1 MAELLDLS
9 GQRVLVTGAS
19 SGIGRAVAVL
29 AAELGATV
37 VLTARRQ
44 DELEATRAL
53 MARGA
58 DHLTLAGDMTDA
70 GFVTDLVKGAGK
82 ISGLVHAAGA
92 CPVCSVGALDRT
104 LVDEAFA
111 VNYFA
116 FLELMRH
123 YAKSR
128 NREPSLSV
136 VAVSSVSSSVGWAG
150 GAAYCG
156 SKGALDASVRAL
168 AVELAP
174 KGVRVNAVCP
184 SNIRTPLYAA
194 NAANLGGEAALKA
207 RHPLGVGEP
216 QDVAAAVAFLLS
228 PAARF
233 ITGVSLPVDGGYLV
247 Q

>member
-19 SGIGRAVAVL
+19 SGIGRAVAVF

-44 DELEATRAL
+44 DELEATRVL
-53 MARGA
+53 MARGK
-58 DHLTLAGDMTDA
+58 DHLALAGDLTDA
-70 GFVTDLVKGAGK
+70 AFVADLVKGAGK
-82 ISGLVHAAGA
+82 ISGLVHAAGT
-92 CPVCSVGALDRT
+92 CPVCAAGALDRT

-111 VNYFA
+111 VNYLA

-136 VAVSSVSSSVGWAG
+136 VAVSSVSSSSGWAG

-174 KGVRVNAVCP
+174 KGVRVNAVSP

-194 NAANLGGEAALKA
+194 QAANLGGAAPTN
-207 RHPLGVGEP
+207 RSPLGVGEP

-233 ITGVSLPVDGGYLV
+233 ITGVSLPVDGGYLA